1 MTAKRFT
8 FQEIIL
14 KAFKVFL
21 ILSKESLT
29 SSFHWYNV
37 VAYAVLFPGKSIMF
51 IPAEKKCI
59 WLKLT
64 IKTCIQ

>member
-1 MTAKRFT
+1 MFT

-29 SSFHWYNV
+29 SSFHWFNV
-37 VAYAVLFPGKSIMF
+37 VAYAVLFPGKSIVF
-51 IPAEKKCI
+51 ISAEKKCI
-59 WLKLT
+59 WLKLA